1 MAQGQNLQMN
11 VCSIVKAGTER
22 GEKATNH
29 SNHGRRSLSPEWCNR
44 NVFSADE
51 VYGMHSRNPVQVRSC
66 QYLNNVVEQDHRRV
80 KGRLRPMLGFKTFYN
95 ARRVI
100 IGIELAQKIHKRQ
113 FAIPISLQS
122 NPAEIWRHVM
132 AA

>member
-1 MAQGQNLQMN
+1 MPADDGPRLDDVQGIAPAVPNSAEHNPQPAVGGTKPRPPSVLLENGHLMAQGQNLQMN

-51 VYGMHSRNPVQVRSC
+51 VYGMHSQLNPTITA
-66 QYLNNVVEQDHRRV
+66 
-80 KGRLRPMLGFKTFYN
+80 G
-95 ARRVI
+95 
-100 IGIELAQKIHKRQ
+100 
-113 FAIPISLQS
+113 
-122 NPAEIWRHVM
+122 
-132 AA
+132 